1 MLNFVRQFFNNR
13 LLLHTLYLAET
24 KSKTPNFFC
33 ISETNNSLPHC
44 GKINIWTG
52 KFSRERP

>member
-1 MLNFVRQFFNNR
+1 MLNFVRQFFN
-13 LLLHTLYLAET
+13 
-24 KSKTPNFFC
+24 KSVTPNFFF

-44 GKINIWTG
+44 GKRNLWTG